1 MTTENL
7 NYKVEILEYAVNQ
20 SIDRL
25 LPKSSEDALSVILY
39 RSHEIVWRVA
49 TDIFTKSGHQIDF
62 VFIIDILHLR
72 IEPLRNKIAEEE
84 RIKKV
89 KESEKA
95 RIKAE
100 LEAQRQIRE
109 AEEKRTRK
117 NKEAKEAKEAKI
129 RAKLQAERIA
139 EQQRLEHEQKE
150 EKEQPGRQRENARQE
165 NLKAFRERYPNVS
178 IEVFLR
184 IEKIIAEEL
193 LLEEERIITIDSVL
207 SKDLS
212 ADYLDIMELIQAIE
226 KEFDIEIPED
236 FTGTNWISCIC
247 GDYSRLE
254 SITVKEIVDIV
265 CEKIH

>member
-25 LPKSSEDALSVILY
+25 LPKSSKDALSVILY
-39 RSHEIVWRVA
+39 RSNKVVYRVA
-49 TDIFTKSGHQIDF
+49 TDIYSKSGYQVDF
-62 VFIIDILHLR
+62 LFVRDLLNLR

-89 KESEKA
+89 QESEKA

-117 NKEAKEAKEAKI
+117 NKEAKEAKI
-129 RAKLQAERIA
+129 RAKLEAERLEKIA
-139 EQQRLEHEQKE
+139 EQQQIEQKQIA
-150 EKEQPGRQRENARQE
+150 EKEKLRKQQENARLRKIQ
-165 NLKAFRERYPNVS
+165 AFHERYPNIS
-178 IEVFLR
+178 IDIFLR

-193 LLEEERIITIDSVL
+193 LLDKEPIILDSIL
-207 SKDLS
+207 NKDLG
-212 ADYLDIMELIQAIE
+212 ADHLDIVELIQAIE

-236 FTGTNWISCIC
+236 FAGTNWISCIC

-254 SITVKEIVDIV
+254 SITVKEIVDIIS
-265 CEKIH
+265 EKIQ